1 MKGVFDFFGKEKQTN
16 RKFFE
21 GLKNKKQCS
30 FFLAKSSSRKQLK
43 ALLNKTNKRFKEI
56 SFELKIGGK
65 TLLTKSKNSSKV
77 FKK

>member
-1 MKGVFDFFGKEKQTN
+1 MKGLFDFFGKEKQTN

-65 TLLTKSKNSSKV
+65 NTFNKIKKQ
-77 FKK
+77 FKGL